1 MMMQKT
7 HPLPPAVRAGLYAVA
22 VIALILFLLTGIGYL
37 SSQQTA
43 KAEAEVKQAALN
55 KPNDLSTP
63 EGVKNALAAAGM
75 PPDMDFSTKPK
86 ETMQRMR
93 ACARKSGGDFNK
105 LSVMEQQMF
114 NTVTAGH
121 GAKWLK
127 FLAEHPDY

>member
-7 HPLPPAVRAGLYAVA
+7 NSLPPAVRAGLYAVA
-22 VIALILFLLTGIGYL
+22 VITLILFLLTGIGYV
-37 SSQQTA
+37 SSRQTA
-43 KAEAEVKQAALN
+43 QAEAEVKRVDLSKA
-55 KPNDLSTP
+55 NDLSTP

-105 LSVMEQQMF
+105 LSVIEQQMF

-121 GAKWLK
+121 GKGWLK